1 MSLNVF
7 TFSGNLGR
15 DCRKGNASGTAVVN
29 FAVACKSGYGQNE
42 QTIWIDC
49 ALWGKQAE
57 SKLPDYLLKGRK
69 VTVSGELGTREHEGK
84 TYLTCRVNSIDLG
97 ADGANTSGQQGQQ
110 PQQPAPQQ
118 SYGTNVQQPNP
129 QQSGQ
134 SGNDFDDDIPFAPI
148 GKQYRSLLNC
158 M

>member
-7 TFSGNLGR
+7 TFSGHLGR
-15 DCRKGNASGTAVVN
+15 DCRKGNAGGTAVVN

-69 VTVSGELGTREHEGK
+69 VAVSGELGTREHEGK

-97 ADGANTSGQQGQQ
+97 GDGGQPVGQQAQHQQ
-110 PQQPAPQQ
+110 QA
-118 SYGTNVQQPNP
+118 YGTNVQQPNP
-129 QQSGQ
+129 NQQQAAAPNG
-134 SGNDFDDDIPFAPI
+134 GGFDPDIPF
-148 GKQYRSLLNC
+148 
-158 M
+158 